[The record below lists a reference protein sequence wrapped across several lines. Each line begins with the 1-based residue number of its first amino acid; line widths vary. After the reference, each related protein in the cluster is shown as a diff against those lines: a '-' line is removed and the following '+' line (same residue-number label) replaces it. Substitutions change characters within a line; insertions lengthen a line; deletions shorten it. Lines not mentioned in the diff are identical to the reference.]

1 MYKISWP
8 HADIV
13 DKLSLSPTGTFFLG
27 VISQKSANNCTAI
40 RKKIILVKKKRKI
53 TNGANIHIGKNI

>member
-8 HADIV
+8 HAHIV
-13 DKLSLSPTGTFFLG
+13 DKISLSPTGTFFFG

-40 RKKIILVKKKRKI
+40 RKKIILVKKKSVKSPMEQI
-53 TNGANIHIGKNI
+53 YT

>member
-8 HADIV
+8 HAHIV
-13 DKLSLSPTGTFFLG
+13 DKISLSREHFFFLI
-27 VISQKSANNCTAI
+27 ISQKSANNCTAI
-40 RKKIILVKKKRKI
+40 RKKNILVKKKRKI

>member
-1 MYKISWP
+1 MYKTSWP
-8 HADIV
+8 HAHIV
-13 DKLSLSPTGTFFLG
+13 DKISLSRVHFFW

>member
-8 HADIV
+8 HAHIV
-13 DKLSLSPTGTFFLG
+13 DKISLSRVHFFFLI
-27 VISQKSANNCTAI
+27 ISQKSANNCTAI

>member
-8 HADIV
+8 HAHIV
-13 DKLSLSPTGTFFLG
+13 DKISLSRVHFFL
-27 VISQKSANNCTAI
+27 VIISQKSANNCTAI

>member
-8 HADIV
+8 HAHIV
-13 DKLSLSPTGTFFLG
+13 DKISLSRVHFFFQ
-27 VISQKSANNCTAI
+27 VISQKSAKNCTAI

>member
-8 HADIV
+8 HAHIV
-13 DKLSLSPTGTFFLG
+13 DKISLSPTGTFFFG

-40 RKKIILVKKKRKI
+40 RKKQYYFKKSVKSPMEQI
-53 TNGANIHIGKNI
+53 YI

>member
-1 MYKISWP
+1 MYKTSWP
-8 HADIV
+8 HAHIV
-13 DKLSLSPTGTFFLG
+13 DKISLSRVHFFL
-27 VISQKSANNCTAI
+27 VISQKSAKNCTAI